1 MRQALG
7 RPVLLRCSLLRGS
20 PQRIASAVW
29 RFKGQLLPPPPVLPA
44 AAAEGPDHAELRLDA
59 LTRDSSGNYECS
71 VSNDVGSATC
81 LFQVSGELRVRPTPI
96 CSPTPSWDQA
106 PSSIPTSTP
115 SPPPTALPH
124 LPGLLLPSSFCSLR
138 DLSFQ
143 DFCPTL
149 EKPPPQD
156 HAPPL
161 VFRVSPL
168 WVTDCSIPFFGL
180 LQPRPFQ
187 MPHSRFGPSA
197 SSNSSSVLLSLQ
209 PRPQSNFGSSP
220 ISAITQVFPPWSL
233 ASEDESGENHW
244 VPGL

>member
-81 LFQVSGELRVRPTPI
+81 LFQVSGELRVRPTPA
-96 CSPTPSWDQA
+96 CLPTPSWDQA
-106 PSSIPTSTP
+106 LSTTPTSTRV
-115 SPPPTALPH
+115 
-124 LPGLLLPSSFCSLR
+124 PGFSL
-138 DLSFQ
+138 
-143 DFCPTL
+143 
-149 EKPPPQD
+149 
-156 HAPPL
+156 
-161 VFRVSPL
+161 VG
-168 WVTDCSIPFFGL
+168 DCSIPFFGL

-187 MPHSRFGPSA
+187 MPHSRFGPFSLIQFELCASVPSA
-197 SSNSSSVLLSLQ
+197 PPTIKIWVQSHLSHNSNLSSMVL
-209 PRPQSNFGSSP
+209 
-220 ISAITQVFPPWSL
+220 
-233 ASEDESGENHW
+233 
-244 VPGL
+244 GLRG